1 MNAKSLA
8 VYQKYYGDPRHD
20 RSSLF
25 RVLAAHNTIVTALYP
40 GSFVHIVPSFFF
52 PTTVYVDTD
61 KQAQRF
67 FADPDL
73 IAFLRIRKEYAQ
85 EPTVRFHAVSYM
97 DPLPEPDQGV
107 DVLIS
112 QFAGFVSQHCRRY
125 LRVGGLLVASDSHG
139 DASMAA
145 LDPSYA
151 LLGVF
156 TEQDDTYRLE
166 TSHLER
172 YFIPRRGSPV
182 TREDLERTQR
192 GIDYTYSASAYLFQR
207 VA

>member
-1 MNAKSLA
+1 MHAKSLA
-8 VYQKYYGDPRHD
+8 IYQKYYGDPRHD
-20 RSSLF
+20 RRSLF
-25 RVLAAHNTIVTALYP
+25 RVLAAHTAISTALYP

-61 KQAQRF
+61 KHARRF

-73 IAFLRIRKEYAQ
+73 IAFIQVRKEYAHD
-85 EPTVRFHAVSYM
+85 PTVRFHAVSYLH
-97 DPLPEPDQGV
+97 PLPEPDQGA

-125 LRVGGLLVASDSHG
+125 LRIGGFLVANDSHG

-145 LDPSYA
+145 LDPSYT
-151 LLGVF
+151 LLGACI
-156 TEQDDTYRLE
+156 EQDDVYRLQ
-166 TSHLER
+166 TSHLDH
-172 YFIPRRGSPV
+172 YFIPRRGEPA
-182 TREDLERTQR
+182 TKEDLERTQR
-192 GIDYTYSASAYLFQR
+192 GIDYTHSADAYLFQR

>member
-8 VYQKYYGDPRHD
+8 IYQKYYGDPRHD

-25 RVLAAHNTIVTALYP
+25 RVLAAHTAMATALYP

-52 PTTVYVDTD
+52 PTTVYVDSD
-61 KQAQRF
+61 KQARRF

-73 IAFLRIRKEYAQ
+73 IDFIRIRKEYAQ
-85 EPTVRFHAVSYM
+85 NPTLRFHAASYM
-97 DPLPEPDQGV
+97 HPLPELDHGV

-125 LRVGGLLVASDSHG
+125 LRIGGLLVANDSHG

-145 LDPSYA
+145 LDP
-151 LLGVF
+151 
-156 TEQDDTYRLE
+156 
-166 TSHLER
+166 
-172 YFIPRRGSPV
+172 
-182 TREDLERTQR
+182 
-192 GIDYTYSASAYLFQR
+192 TYSLLLSLE
-207 VA
+207 

>member
-1 MNAKSLA
+1 MNTKSLA
-8 VYQKYYGDPRHD
+8 LYQKYYGDPRHD

-25 RVLAAHNTIVTALYP
+25 RILAAHNAIVTALYP

-61 KQAQRF
+61 TQARRF

-73 IAFLRIRKEYAQ
+73 IAFIQVRKEYAHD
-85 EPTVRFHAVSYM
+85 PTVRFHAVSYLH
-97 DPLPEPDQGV
+97 PLPEPDQGV

-125 LRVGGLLVASDSHG
+125 LRIGGLLVANDSHG

-151 LLGVF
+151 LRGVF
-156 TEQDDTYRLE
+156 AEQDDAYRLE
-166 TSHLER
+166 TNHLER
-172 YFIPRRGSPV
+172 YFIPRRGSSA
-182 TREDLERTQR
+182 TRDDLERTQR
-192 GIDYTYSASAYLFQR
+192 GLDYTYSASAYLFQR